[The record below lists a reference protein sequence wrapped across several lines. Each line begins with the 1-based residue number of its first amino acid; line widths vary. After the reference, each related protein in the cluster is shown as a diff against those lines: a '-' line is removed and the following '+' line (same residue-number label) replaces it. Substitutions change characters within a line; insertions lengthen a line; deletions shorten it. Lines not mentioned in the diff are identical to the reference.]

1 MTGTAFE
8 DVRADDIH
16 QPCPACG
23 GHELI
28 VAIGQ
33 TGRWHRYPNRI
44 AVRVICRR
52 CARIGWFGY
61 GRSVSVATAH
71 AWRWW
76 NAGWDIN
83 GARITH
89 PHGPANGS
97 QPTLE
102 GM

>member
-1 MTGTAFE
+1 MTVAAFE
-8 DVRADDIH
+8 NVTADDAH

-23 GHELI
+23 GRELI

-33 TGRWHRYPNRI
+33 TGRWHRYPHRF
-44 AVRVICRR
+44 AVRVICRE

-61 GRSVSVATAH
+61 GRTPITATAH

-83 GARITH
+83 GGRITH
-89 PHGPANGS
+89 PKGFTNGM
-97 QPTLE
+97 QARLE
-102 GM
+102 WM